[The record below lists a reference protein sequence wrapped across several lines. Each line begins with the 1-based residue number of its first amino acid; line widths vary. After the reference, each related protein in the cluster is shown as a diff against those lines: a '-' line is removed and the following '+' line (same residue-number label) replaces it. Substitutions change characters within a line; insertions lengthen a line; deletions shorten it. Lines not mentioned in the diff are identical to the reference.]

1 MGSPNCPT
9 ASNSKLP
16 AIEGESSNEVA
27 ANNVNAMHTAKQA
40 FSSSESGDMIRCA
53 LQYQMRR
60 CLLLY
65 WKYSLL
71 KKRK

>member
-27 ANNVNAMHTAKQA
+27 ANNVAMHTAKQA
-40 FSSSESGDMIRCA
+40 FSPSESGEMIRYA